1 MTSKKKQE
9 IFTESILERTI
20 NIPFKMIG
28 SNLKQ
33 HLENKLKNLYE
44 SKCVEEGY
52 IQNDSINIIN
62 YSGGRING
70 ENIVFTIV
78 FSCMLCLPIEN
89 MSVTCVIQNITK
101 AGIKAKLDKYTNSPM
116 IIYISRDHHYDN
128 DLFSKLKEDD
138 EISVKIIGHRFELYD
153 DNISVIAE
161 LNEKVIAKHNKKP
174 KSKSI
179 K

>member
-1 MTSKKKQE
+1 
-9 IFTESILERTI
+9 
-20 NIPFKMIG
+20 
-28 SNLKQ
+28 
-33 HLENKLKNLYE
+33 
-44 SKCVEEGY
+44 
-52 IQNDSINIIN
+52 
-62 YSGGRING
+62 
-70 ENIVFTIV
+70 
-78 FSCMLCLPIEN
+78 MLCLPIEN

-161 LNEKVIAKHNKKP
+161 LNENLNQKQLNK
-174 KSKSI
+174 
-179 K
+179 